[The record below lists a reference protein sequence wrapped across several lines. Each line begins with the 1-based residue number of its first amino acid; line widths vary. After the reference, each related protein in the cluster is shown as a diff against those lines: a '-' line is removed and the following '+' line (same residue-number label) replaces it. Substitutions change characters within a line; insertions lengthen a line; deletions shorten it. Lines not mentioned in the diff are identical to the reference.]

1 MYPKKINFFL
11 IVIAAFFFVSCDKE
25 RVFDK
30 YENINGSWK
39 KNDTIKFSFEAI
51 DTIKTHNLFINIR
64 NNNDYPFN
72 NLFLIVTLKQPD
84 NMVKKD
90 TLEYLMA
97 NPDGSLMGEGF
108 SDLKENKLWYQEKF
122 IFKKVGTYQVF
133 IEQAVRETGKNNGL
147 EELKGITE
155 VGFRIEKTQ

>member
-1 MYPKKINFFL
+1 MHLKKISSFFIVL
-11 IVIAAFFFVSCDKE
+11 IASFFVSCDKE

-30 YENINGSWK
+30 YENIDGSWK
-39 KNDTIKFSFEAI
+39 KNDTIKFSFEEK
-51 DTIKTHNLFINIR
+51 DTIKPYNLFINIR

-90 TLEYLMA
+90 TLEYLMT

-108 SDLKENKLWYQEKF
+108 SDLKESKLWYQENF
-122 IFKKVGTYQVF
+122 IFKKSGTYEVSIQ
-133 IEQAVRETGKNNGL
+133 QAVRETGNITGVDD
-147 EELKGITE
+147 LKGITE
-155 VGFRIEKTQ
+155 VGFRIEKTK

>member
-1 MYPKKINFFL
+1 MYLKKISLFF
-11 IVIAAFFFVSCDKE
+11 IVLTVSFFVSCDKE

-30 YENINGSWK
+30 YEKINGSWK
-39 KNDTIKFSFEAI
+39 KNDTIKFSFEEN
-51 DTIKTHNLFINIR
+51 DTIKPYNLFINIR

-84 NMVKKD
+84 NLVKKD

-108 SDLKENKLWYQEKF
+108 SDLKESKLWYQENF
-122 IFKKVGTYQVF
+122 TFKKSGTYEVSIQ
-133 IEQAVRETGKNNGL
+133 QAVRETGNITGVD
-147 EELKGITE
+147 ELKGITE
-155 VGFRIEKTQ
+155 IGFRIEKTK